1 MFEVEIKTQRVVNDN
16 QVYYEIIPVGAFS
29 DKLMYCNT
37 YGVFF
42 PVNDILSEAQL
53 ILNSKTNDVII

>member
-1 MFEVEIKTQRVVNDN
+1 MFEVEIKTQRVINDS
-16 QVYYEIIPVGAFS
+16 QVYYEIIPVGVFA

-37 YGVFF
+37 YSVFF
-42 PVNDILSEAQL
+42 SVNDILSEAQL